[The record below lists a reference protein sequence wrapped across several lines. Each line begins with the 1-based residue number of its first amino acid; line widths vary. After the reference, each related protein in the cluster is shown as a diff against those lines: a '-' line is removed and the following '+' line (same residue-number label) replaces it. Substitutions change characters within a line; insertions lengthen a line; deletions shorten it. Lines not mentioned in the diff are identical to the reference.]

1 MLISFY
7 KNHYIIINLYLYCNS
22 HLDYIIIIMSSRTIV
37 HIDLDSFYV
46 SVERL
51 ENNKLNGVP
60 VIVGGGSDRGVVSSC
75 SYEARHFGVRS
86 GMPAKMAKYLCPD
99 AVFIRGDME
108 VYSRYSKIVTDI
120 VAEKSPT
127 YEKASIDEHYIDISG
142 MDKFYGSNKWA
153 KELKNDIVTN
163 TGLPIS
169 FGLSVNKTVAKIATG
184 EAKPFGE
191 LCVEQTMVNQFLDPL
206 SIKKIPMLGKKTYGI
221 LRSMGIINIK
231 SIREMHPKMLENL
244 LGKNGKSL
252 WEKANGIDNTPVFS
266 DSERKSIGSETTF
279 EHDTIDIK
287 RINDILS
294 DMTVSLAYHL
304 RKEQWLTSCV
314 AIKIRYSDF
323 ETHTLQKT
331 IPYTAFDHALIPVVK
346 ELFAKLYKR
355 RVLIRLVGVRFT
367 KLIRG
372 TPQLNLFEDTPKMI
386 DLYTSLDDIRKKY
399 GEGIIKKGNS
409 LK

>member
-1 MLISFY
+1 
-7 KNHYIIINLYLYCNS
+7 
-22 HLDYIIIIMSSRTIV
+22 
-37 HIDLDSFYV
+37 
-46 SVERL
+46 
-51 ENNKLNGVP
+51 
-60 VIVGGGSDRGVVSSC
+60 
-75 SYEARHFGVRS
+75 
-86 GMPAKMAKYLCPD
+86 
-99 AVFIRGDME
+99 
-108 VYSRYSKIVTDI
+108 
-120 VAEKSPT
+120 
-127 YEKASIDEHYIDISG
+127 
-142 MDKFYGSNKWA
+142 
-153 KELKNDIVTN
+153 
-163 TGLPIS
+163 
-169 FGLSVNKTVAKIATG
+169 
-184 EAKPFGE
+184 

-279 EHDTIDIK
+279 EQDTIDVK
-287 RINDILS
+287 HINDIIS

-323 ETHTLQKT
+323 ETHTIQKT

-372 TPQLNLFEDTPKMI
+372 TPQLSLFEDTPKMI
-386 DLYTSLDDIRKKY
+386 DLYSSLDNIRKKY

-409 LK
+409 L

>member
-1 MLISFY
+1 
-7 KNHYIIINLYLYCNS
+7 
-22 HLDYIIIIMSSRTIV
+22 MSSRTIV

-191 LCVEQTMVNQFLDPL
+191 LCV
-206 SIKKIPMLGKKTYGI
+206 
-221 LRSMGIINIK
+221 
-231 SIREMHPKMLENL
+231 
-244 LGKNGKSL
+244 
-252 WEKANGIDNTPVFS
+252 
-266 DSERKSIGSETTF
+266 
-279 EHDTIDIK
+279 
-287 RINDILS
+287 
-294 DMTVSLAYHL
+294 
-304 RKEQWLTSCV
+304 
-314 AIKIRYSDF
+314 
-323 ETHTLQKT
+323 
-331 IPYTAFDHALIPVVK
+331 
-346 ELFAKLYKR
+346 
-355 RVLIRLVGVRFT
+355 
-367 KLIRG
+367 
-372 TPQLNLFEDTPKMI
+372 
-386 DLYTSLDDIRKKY
+386 
-399 GEGIIKKGNS
+399 
-409 LK
+409 

>member
-1 MLISFY
+1 
-7 KNHYIIINLYLYCNS
+7 
-22 HLDYIIIIMSSRTIV
+22 MSSRTIV

-51 ENNKLNGVP
+51 ENSKLNGVP

>member
-1 MLISFY
+1 
-7 KNHYIIINLYLYCNS
+7 
-22 HLDYIIIIMSSRTIV
+22 MSSRTIV